1 MVVNASLVF
10 NEVPHG
16 APVPGQHLKRVEE
29 ELDLDNVPLDGG
41 VLISLKGISLDPYLR
56 GRMRA
61 ENRKSYNKPF
71 AIGAPLDSLAVGVVE
86 RSDHPDFPK
95 GAILKGLLPFSQYA
109 VISKARLGMKL
120 AKVVEKP
127 DGISWTSMVGA
138 CGMPGATAWV
148 GLYEIAKIKKG
159 DTIFIS
165 AASGAVG
172 QIAGQLAKRDGLTVI
187 GSAGS
192 DEKVAFLKEIGFDY
206 AFNYKTTSTQEFLE
220 QHPPSAVFENVGGE
234 TLDAVLA
241 TIQDNGRIAHCG
253 SVSQYNLPPDQQYGL
268 KNTSNVVT
276 KRLRWEGFI
285 VSNHDWTEFENTV
298 PKLVASGEIKIKEHV
313 TKGIDNGEA
322 FLDMLEG
329 RNFGKAVVSLE

>member
-10 NEVPHG
+10 LEVPHG
-16 APVPGQHLKRVEE
+16 APVPGKTLKRVEE
-29 ELDLDNVPLDGG
+29 ELDVATVDLQGG
-41 VLISLKGISLDPYLR
+41 VLLKNKALSLDPYQK

-61 ENRKSYNKPF
+61 PSKASYNQPF
-71 AIGAPLDSLAVGVVE
+71 AIGKVIDTLGVGVVE

-95 GAILKGLLPFSQYA
+95 GAILKGLLPFSEYA
-109 VISKARLGMKL
+109 VISKARLDMKL

-127 DGISWTSMVGA
+127 DGIAWTTMVGA
-138 CGMPGATAWV
+138 CGMPSATAWI
-148 GLYEIAKIKKG
+148 GLYEIGRIKKD

-172 QIAGQLAKRDGLTVI
+172 QIAGQLAKREGLTVI

-192 DEKVAFLKEIGFDY
+192 DEKVAFLKEIGFDH
-206 AFNYKTTSTQEFLE
+206 AFNYKTTSTQDFLE
-220 QHPPSAVFENVGGE
+220 QHPPSVVFENVGGE

-241 TIQDNGRIAHCG
+241 TIQNNGRIIHCG

-285 VSNHDWTEFENTV
+285 VSNHDWTEFDKTM
-298 PKLVASGEIKIKEHV
+298 PKLVANGEIKFKEHV